1 MTERFVA
8 DIAVNADE
16 NLLIL
21 SDFKFWNDNY
31 DELMAW
37 CNENGA
43 QACGMTVVCN
53 DVALTAFVLRWS

>member
-8 DIAVNADE
+8 GISVNADE

-43 QACGMTVVCN
+43 QTRGMTVVCN